1 MTLENL
7 LRIGRLKEH
16 PADAA
21 EIQKLLA
28 AALHILRDSGV
39 QEVSP
44 ETRFDA
50 AYKAIM
56 QAALAAMMA
65 HGFRPD
71 TRQPGH
77 HMTVLQSLPKT
88 IGLTEG
94 RMIVL
99 DLLRRKRNVA
109 DYTGEEVDATSAER
123 CSEEAANLINDVRQW
138 LVTHR
143 PELAP

>member
-1 MTLENL
+1 
-7 LRIGRLKEH
+7 
-16 PADAA
+16 
-21 EIQKLLA
+21 
-28 AALHILRDSGV
+28 
-39 QEVSP
+39 
-44 ETRFDA
+44 
-50 AYKAIM
+50 
-56 QAALAAMMA
+56 
-65 HGFRPD
+65 
-71 TRQPGH
+71 
-77 HMTVLQSLPKT
+77 MTVLQSLPKT
-88 IGLTEG
+88 IGLTEE